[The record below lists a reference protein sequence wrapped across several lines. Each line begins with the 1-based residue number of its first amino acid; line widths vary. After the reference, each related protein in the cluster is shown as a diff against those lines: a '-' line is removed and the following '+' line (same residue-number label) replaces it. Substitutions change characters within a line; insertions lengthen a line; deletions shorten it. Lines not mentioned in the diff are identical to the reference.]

1 MALKRCLFEYTESEK
16 WKKRYVKKNKNERK
30 SQNCEILSQSNGILF
45 IQFFFVDSIHV
56 CLIWILNN
64 DDSFFCLFSV
74 LVFSI
79 F

>member
-45 IQFFFVDSIHV
+45 IQFFCRFNS
-56 CLIWILNN
+56 CMFNLN
-64 DDSFFCLFSV
+64 FE
-74 LVFSI
+74 
-79 F
+79 